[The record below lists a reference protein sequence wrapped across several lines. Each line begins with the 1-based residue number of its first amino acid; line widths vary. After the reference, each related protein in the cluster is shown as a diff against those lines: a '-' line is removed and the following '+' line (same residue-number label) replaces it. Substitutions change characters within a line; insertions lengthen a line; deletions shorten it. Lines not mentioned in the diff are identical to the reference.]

1 MGAFVA
7 RRLLTLL
14 PLLLLISF
22 GVFALV
28 LAVPGDPA
36 RTIAGGLDADEGRVE
51 EVRDELG
58 LDDPFLVQYGRWAGD
73 IASGDLGES
82 LFSGR
87 TVTDEL
93 TDRFPVTL
101 SVTLGAMVFAL
112 LLGIPVGIL
121 AGTRPGSLVDRAITV
136 GASLGVAV
144 PDFFLGTALVVLF
157 AVQRDWLPSIGYTDL
172 SESPVEWAQHLLMPW
187 IALGVSTS
195 ATLARQVRGSM
206 IEVLDQDYV
215 RTARAKGLTERQV
228 LGKHALKN
236 ALTPAL
242 TIIGLQFAY
251 LLGGTFII
259 EEIFSLP
266 GLGSYMLEAITSR
279 DLPVIQ
285 GVVLVIAVIFV
296 LTNLVVDVM
305 YGLLNPKVRVE

>member
-7 RRLLTLL
+7 RRLVTLL

-22 GVFALV
+22 GVFSLV

-36 RTIAGGLDADEGRVE
+36 RTIAGGLDADEERVE
-51 EVRDELG
+51 EVREDLG
-58 LDDPFLVQYGRWAGD
+58 FDDPFFVQYGRWAVD
-73 IASGDLGES
+73 AATGDLGES

-93 TDRFPVTL
+93 ADRFPVTL
-101 SVTLGAMVFAL
+101 SVTLGAMFFAIL
-112 LLGIPVGIL
+112 FGVPLGIL
-121 AGTRPGSLVDRAITV
+121 AGTRPGSLADRVITV
-136 GASLGVAV
+136 GASFGVAV

-157 AVQRDWLPSIGYTDL
+157 AVQRDWLPAIGYTDL
-172 SESPVEWAQHLLMPW
+172 SESPLEWAQHLLMPW

-215 RTARAKGLTERQV
+215 RTARAKGLTERRV
-228 LGKHALKN
+228 LTKHALKN

-285 GVVLVIAVIFV
+285 GVVLVVAVIFV
-296 LTNLVVDVM
+296 FTNLVVDLL